1 MDGWSVVSDSYEG
14 SVKNGKEHTITG
26 AGNVSL
32 WYCSDH
38 VENNN
43 RTYACSVVA
52 LCNLAKYY
60 RERGYDKISRSLL
73 HCTILCGRKLERI
86 PVELRRM
93 AMKPCCESVLEDLG
107 YSCSYDSYLFD
118 NYSDF
123 TRTWAIIN
131 PALFTYGAKF
141 GSKSGGHTLFWLLAM

>member
-1 MDGWSVVSDSYEG
+1 MYYNYSDLDGWSVVSDSYEG

-32 WYCSDH
+32 WYCQDH

-60 RERGYDKISRSLL
+60 RDTLTLTDMIIPEKTAGLLVCQNDEEEEKFLVNWSGTSL
-73 HCTILCGRKLERI
+73 
-86 PVELRRM
+86 
-93 AMKPCCESVLEDLG
+93 CC
-107 YSCSYDSYLFD
+107 CFYDSHD
-118 NYSDF
+118 
-123 TRTWAIIN
+123 
-131 PALFTYGAKF
+131 
-141 GSKSGGHTLFWLLAM
+141 